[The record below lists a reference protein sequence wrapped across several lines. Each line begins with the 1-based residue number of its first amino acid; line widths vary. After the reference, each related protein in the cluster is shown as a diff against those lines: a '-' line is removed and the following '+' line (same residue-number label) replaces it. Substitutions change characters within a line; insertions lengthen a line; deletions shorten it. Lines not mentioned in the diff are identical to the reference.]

1 MSKQTAGMA
10 SCDIENEG
18 ENIVDILFYYRL
30 CYCKKVH
37 TYTYVVFFS
46 AFQVVL
52 ASWQCEKNEKVHGLP
67 DQ

>member
-18 ENIVDILFYYRL
+18 ENIVGNLFYRL
-30 CYCKKVH
+30 CYCNKEG

-52 ASWQCEKNEKVHGLP
+52 ASRQYV
-67 DQ
+67 